1 MTSVLVI
8 QIVPSLGQTHVPAWT
23 TCVGLAVAALVGS
36 WYWRRLRRG
45 SVPAIRRRLRRASLV
60 IGGGVLVAV
69 AAATGWIDPAVRQI
83 PYVLT
88 WAGVVLGLLV
98 LVVLSLI
105 DAFVSIRLHQR
116 SLDRRLVRDTLRI
129 REAMDREG
137 IGGRRGREVDD
148 A

>member
-1 MTSVLVI
+1 MTHMLALRI
-8 QIVPSLGQTHVPAWT
+8 LPRLGQTHLPGWT
-23 TCVGLAVAALVGS
+23 TCVALALATFVGV

-45 SVPAIRRRLRRASLV
+45 SVPMVRRRLRRASLV

-69 AAATGWIDPAVRQI
+69 AAATGWIDPDVHQI
-83 PYVLT
+83 AYVVT
-88 WAGVVLGLLV
+88 WAGVVVGLVV

-105 DAFVSIRLHQR
+105 DALVSIRLHQR

-137 IGGRRGREVDD
+137 VDSRLEGNADD

>member
-1 MTSVLVI
+1 MNPGSSI
-8 QIVPSLGQTHVPAWT
+8 QIPWFLGQTHLPGWT
-23 TCVGLAVAALVGS
+23 TCVALAIAAIAGG

-45 SVPAIRRRLRRASLV
+45 SVPMIRRRLRRASLV
-60 IGGGVLVAV
+60 IGGGVLVAA
-69 AAATGWIDPAVRQI
+69 AAATGWIDPDVDQI
-83 PYVLT
+83 PYIVT
-88 WAGVVLGLLV
+88 WGGVVLGLLV
-98 LVVLSLI
+98 LVILSLV

-137 IGGRRGREVDD
+137 IGSRPDREADD

>member
-1 MTSVLVI
+1 MN
-8 QIVPSLGQTHVPAWT
+8 PSLATEGSRLLGQTHLPGWA
-23 TCVGLAVAALVGS
+23 TCVVLAVAAFAGV

-45 SVPAIRRRLRRASLV
+45 SVPMIRRRLRRASLV
-60 IGGGVLVAV
+60 IGGGVLVA
-69 AAATGWIDPAVRQI
+69 AAAASGWIDPDVDQI
-83 PYVLT
+83 PYLVT

-98 LVVLSLI
+98 LVVLALV
-105 DAFVSIRLHQR
+105 DAFVSVRLHQR

-137 IGGRRGREVDD
+137 IGSRTGGGIDD

>member
-1 MTSVLVI
+1 MNPGSSI
-8 QIVPSLGQTHVPAWT
+8 QLPWFLGQTHLPAWT
-23 TCVGLAVAALVGS
+23 TCVVLAAAAIAGV

-45 SVPAIRRRLRRASLV
+45 SVPMIRRRLRRASLV
-60 IGGGVLVAV
+60 IGGGVLVAA
-69 AAATGWIDPAVRQI
+69 AAATGWIDPDVDQI
-83 PYVLT
+83 PYLVT

-98 LVVLSLI
+98 LVIFSLV
-105 DAFVSIRLHQR
+105 DAFVSIRFHQR

-137 IGGRRGREVDD
+137 IASRTDGGVED

>member
-1 MTSVLVI
+1 MNPLLAI
-8 QIVPSLGQTHVPAWT
+8 HGLRLLGQTHLPAWT
-23 TCVGLAVAALVGS
+23 TYVVLAAAAVAGG

-45 SVPAIRRRLRRASLV
+45 SVPRIRRRLRRASLV
-60 IGGGVLVAV
+60 IGGGVLVA
-69 AAATGWIDPAVRQI
+69 AAAASGWIDPDVDQI
-83 PYVLT
+83 PYLVT

-98 LVVLSLI
+98 LVIFSLV
-105 DAFVSIRLHQR
+105 DAFVSIRFHQR

-137 IGGRRGREVDD
+137 IASRTDGGVED